1 MKLNIF
7 VIDCNIDS
15 SKMPG
20 YDIDNLMFSGST
32 YSATAAEALLYHIF
46 MVIERKICDKWLAFV
61 YEMKNIV
68 SLSKML

>member
-1 MKLNIF
+1 MKLTIF
-7 VIDCNIDS
+7 VIDCNIYS

-32 YSATAAEALLYHIF
+32 YPATAAEALLYHIF